1 VPAKRS
7 LIRTALS
14 VAVLGGATA
23 VGFELAT
30 GSAAADQAREL
41 PIGSVADLVVDGA
54 HQRIFISDP
63 VGGKLITTSYTGEVL
78 ATSTGLPGVQDLI
91 LTDRLY
97 AAVPGAGAIVAFDP
111 ATTATVATYAIG
123 GAPQSLAAAGGKIWF
138 GEDRRGLG
146 SLDLSGSAPV
156 VTRGAEFYGDLPA
169 GAYWWHAPRLA
180 TTPGRPDIVA
190 AVQTATTGAEFSL
203 LDVSTDPPTPV
214 ARRAFSSFAH
224 DLAFSADGTRL
235 IVSAATVPTMALSSD
250 DLSTIEEYST
260 TAFTNAVAVR
270 SDGALAL
277 ANSGGAGKAVALFTP
292 GTTVAAKHFDLRPTE
307 QTGTSVMFLQPAVAW
322 EPGGD
327 RLFGVADYH
336 RRYSLQVLNDPA
348 KVPVTIKLTVPA
360 TTQPD
365 KGYLVRGTFSTRL
378 VEGQPL
384 VITRT
389 DASGSRRVGPETA
402 DGAGFEFED
411 VQWSAGTVTYT
422 VSLPGDDHLAAAT
435 ATASVKAAV
444 IPSTTLTLD
453 RNGTSWAYGST
464 VTFTA
469 KLGPTGPNRVVEIWA
484 DPSGS
489 DQPNRLLRKL
499 TVDGTGKLTASI
511 KLTRNTTL
519 SAVYRGDVK
528 TLPKTVK
535 SSVGTKASVST
546 QVTRHYKYAKI
557 GSVPYYHFRKTTHP
571 VFKATMNPHPGRKQ
585 YLQFDVYSRGKWILY
600 GYNYLPLDAAGR
612 SSKELRGTHNTGFY
626 YRERSV
632 YQNGKSGDT
641 ANITTYG
648 PYHYF
653 TFTK

>member
-1 VPAKRS
+1 MPAQRS

-14 VAVLGGATA
+14 VAVLGGATV

-156 VTRGAEFYGDLPA
+156 VTRGAEFHGDLPA

-260 TAFTNAVAVR
+260 TTFTSAVAVR

-307 QTGTSVMFLQPAVAW
+307 QTGTSVMFLQPAMAW

-327 RLFGVADYH
+327 RLFGVADHH

-378 VEGQPL
+378 VEGRPL

-422 VSLPGDDHLAAAT
+422 VSIPGDDHLAAAT

-499 TVDGTGKLTASI
+499 TVDGTGQADRLDQADPQHDP
-511 KLTRNTTL
+511 
-519 SAVYRGDVK
+519 VGG
-528 TLPKTVK
+528 LPRRREDPAQDRQV
-535 SSVGTKASVST
+535 VRRHKASVST

-557 GSVPYYHFRKTTHP
+557 GSVPYYHFRRTAHP

-585 YLQFDVYSRGKWILY
+585 YLQIDVYTRGKWILW
-600 GYNYLPLDAAGR
+600 GYFYVPLDASGR
-612 SSKELRGTHNTGFY
+612 SSKELRTTHSTGVF
-626 YRERSV
+626 YRERSD

-641 ANITTYG
+641 ANISTYG